1 MVLIL
6 KQHRVEN
13 KTPIKNDLFIR
24 ISANKKAIA
33 EQRGNQSSKITMV
46 AVEVSEAQTE
56 TSESLDINIHL
67 QTEAKLMAAENK
79 Q

>member
-1 MVLIL
+1 M
-6 KQHRVEN
+6 EN

-24 ISANKKAIA
+24 IGANKKVNA

-46 AVEVSEAQTE
+46 AVEVSEAHTE
-56 TSESLDINIHL
+56 TGESLDINIHL
-67 QTEAKLMAAENK
+67 QTEANLMAAENK